1 VCFAISREADV
12 SNWFSFPRDA
22 ANKRL
27 SFSGYRRAD
36 AVATLPDAPGNG
48 KVATNPRQDDNMNSI
63 QRRRI
68 SRVRFVLCLAA
79 GLFSAAGCGLTGTA
93 HAQIV
98 ALGASNVAGRGVS
111 SSEAFP
117 AQLERMLAGKGYN
130 VHVANAGVNG
140 NTNAEILARMDQAV
154 PAGTKIVLLG
164 TIGGTYNAR
173 RLGQGDQKADFAS
186 IMAKLRSRGIKIIPV
201 TAAGVTRKY
210 LQADGVHL
218 TAEGH
223 AVVAARLFP
232 SVIQALG
239 H

>member
-1 VCFAISREADV
+1 
-12 SNWFSFPRDA
+12 
-22 ANKRL
+22 
-27 SFSGYRRAD
+27 
-36 AVATLPDAPGNG
+36 
-48 KVATNPRQDDNMNSI
+48 MNSMHHCS
-63 QRRRI
+63 RI
-68 SRVRFVLCLAA
+68 RSVLCLVA
-79 GLFSAAGCGLTGTA
+79 GLFYMAGFGFAGPA

-130 VHVANAGVNG
+130 VHVANAGING
-140 NTNAEILARMDQAV
+140 NTNADMLARLDQAV

-164 TIGGTYNAR
+164 TLGGRYNAR
-173 RLGQGDQKADFAS
+173 RLGQGDQTAELAS
-186 IMAKLRSRGIKIIPV
+186 IMAKLRSRGIKIIQV
-201 TAAGVTRKY
+201 NGAGVTRKD

-223 AVVAARLFP
+223 ALVAARLLP
-232 SVIQALG
+232 SVIRALG

>member
-1 VCFAISREADV
+1 
-12 SNWFSFPRDA
+12 
-22 ANKRL
+22 
-27 SFSGYRRAD
+27 
-36 AVATLPDAPGNG
+36 
-48 KVATNPRQDDNMNSI
+48 MNSI

-68 SRVRFVLCLAA
+68 RFVLCLVA
-79 GLFSAAGCGLTGTA
+79 GLFSAAGFGLAGTA

-140 NTNAEILARMDQAV
+140 NTNSEILARLDQAV

-173 RLGQGDQKADFAS
+173 RLGQGDQKAELAS
-186 IMAKLRSRGIKIIPV
+186 IIAKLRSRGIKIIPL
-201 TAAGVTRKY
+201 TGAGVGRKY
-210 LQADGVHL
+210 LQADGIHL

-223 AVVAARLFP
+223 AFVAAQLLP
-232 SVIQALG
+232 SVMRALG
-239 H
+239 R